1 MFDSIGFNNFKCFAS
16 KGKVLP
22 AVVEI
27 RRLTLFYGYNN
38 SGKSALLRGCCM
50 VNRSLATCE
59 EPLDRTLPVF
69 SKLMSLEE
77 VITQGSRNKLS
88 ISASKDH
95 ARLFWELRAIPETA
109 SYKVERFE
117 LCMQEVRLS
126 ATWQPESDLED
137 GGDVYDVRL
146 ADGPD
151 ERRELSFRGLIP
163 SGLDEIATTVEA
175 FRSEDS
181 KHLWLHSNRKIGA
194 RYVDKLEIDAVDL
207 DPDGSGCA
215 ELLYRAKYRLKG
227 GAVFLSQ
234 VSKFFEDTFNQRIVI
249 EPIGRQFE
257 IKFENVNSLERVNV
271 CDAGQG
277 LQELLPIIAYLNT
290 EYLHGIN
297 VKSISIEEPESHLHP
312 KFHSALGTEFC
323 RIASHGAGP
332 NLLIET
338 HSQNLM
344 LSIQV
349 EIASGRMDPNDTI
362 VYWVRS
368 DQMGRSIAEKV
379 TFDEKGRPS
388 GNWPPDVFSA
398 DAAQSRELFALR
410 QNQK

>member
-1 MFDSIGFNNFKCFAS
+1 MFDSIGFNNFKCFAT

-22 AVVEI
+22 AVVDI

-69 SKLMSLEE
+69 SKLMSLED
-77 VITQGSRNKLS
+77 VITQGSRNRLS
-88 ISASKDH
+88 VSASKDH
-95 ARLFWELRAIPETA
+95 ASLAWELRALPENS
-109 SYKVERFE
+109 SYKVEYFE
-117 LCMQEVRLS
+117 ICDPEMRLS
-126 ATWQPESDLED
+126 ATWQPEPDLEN
-137 GGDVYDVRL
+137 GGDVYDVRIGN
-146 ADGPD
+146 GPD
-151 ERRELSFRGLIP
+151 DRRQLSFRGLIP
-163 SGLDEIATTVEA
+163 SGLDESAPWFEP
-175 FRSEDS
+175 FRIKDA

-194 RYVDKLEIDAVDL
+194 RYVDKLEIDSVDL

-227 GAVFLSQ
+227 GSSFLYQ

-277 LQELLPIIAYLNT
+277 LQELLPIIAYLNA
-290 EYLHGIN
+290 EYLPGIN

-312 KFHSALGTEFC
+312 KFHSALGIELC
-323 RIASHGAGP
+323 RIASSKAGP
-332 NLLIET
+332 SLLIET

-344 LSIQV
+344 LSIQIA
-349 EIASGRMDPNDTI
+349 IASGRMDANATI

-368 DQMGRSIAEKV
+368 DSTGRSIAEKV
-379 TFDEKGRPS
+379 TFDERGIPS
-388 GNWPPDVFSA
+388 GNWPPDVFST
-398 DAAQSRELFALR
+398 DTTLSRELFALR
-410 QNQK
+410 QQQK